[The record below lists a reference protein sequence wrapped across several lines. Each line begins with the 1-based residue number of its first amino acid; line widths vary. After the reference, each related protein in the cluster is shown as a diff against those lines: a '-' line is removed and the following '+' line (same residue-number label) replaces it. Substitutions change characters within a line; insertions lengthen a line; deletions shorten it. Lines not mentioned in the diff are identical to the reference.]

1 MQMVNAPGAPE
12 SALFSP
18 ALVVSDWLFLSGQGA
33 LNDDNEIVG
42 DTIEEQTEATLRN
55 VERLLRAGGCELSD
69 VVSVLVHLA
78 DLDDFAGYN
87 AVYERHFPDP
97 KPVRTTV
104 GAKLL
109 RGLLVEITVTAHR
122 ERA

>member
-1 MQMVNAPGAPE
+1 M
-12 SALFSP
+12 SLRP
-18 ALVVSDWLFLSGQGA
+18 ALAVSDWLFLSGQGA
-33 LNDDNEIVG
+33 LDDDNKIVG
-42 DTIEEQTEATLRN
+42 DTIEEQTEVTLR
-55 VERLLRAGGCELSD
+55 ERRAAPSRPAATN
-69 VVSVLVHLA
+69 SPTWSALVHLA

-104 GAKLL
+104 GARLL

-122 ERA
+122 QQA

>member
-12 SALFSP
+12 SAVFSP
-18 ALVVSDWLFLSGQGA
+18 ALAVSDWLFLSGQGA

-42 DTIEEQTEATLRN
+42 DTIEEQTEAALRN
-55 VERLLRAGGCELSD
+55 VERLLQAGGCELSD

-78 DLDDFAGYN
+78 DLEDFAGYN

-109 RGLLVEITVTAHR
+109 RGLLVEITITAHR
-122 ERA
+122 RQA

>member
-1 MQMVNAPGAPE
+1 MHMVNAPGAPQ
-12 SALFSP
+12 SAVFSP
-18 ALVVSDWLFLSGQGA
+18 ALAVSEWLFLSGQGA
-33 LNDDNEIVG
+33 LDDDNKIVG
-42 DTIEEQTEATLRN
+42 DTIEEQTEVTLRN
-55 VERLLRAGGCELSD
+55 VERLLQAGGYEPSD

-122 ERA
+122 QQA

>member
-1 MQMVNAPGAPE
+1 MQIVNDPGAPP
-12 SALFSP
+12 STFFSP
-18 ALVVSDWLFLSGQGA
+18 ALAVSDWLFLSGQGA
-33 LNDDNEIVG
+33 LNQANEIVG
-42 DTIEEQTEATLRN
+42 DTIEEQTEVTLEN

-78 DLDDFAGYN
+78 NLDDFAGYN
-87 AVYERHFPDP
+87 AVYERRFGDP

-109 RGLLVEITVTAHR
+109 RGLLVEITITAR
-122 ERA
+122 RRPQ